1 MVAVRASPEIESVM
15 RRVLDA
21 WDTRDFET
29 LSNLCVSGSQFRG
42 IGTDANELWVS
53 GEEFLGVRKTQ
64 AEELAPIES
73 VIESVEAFQDG
84 SVGWAVTLGT
94 IRAPGGDTP
103 IRLSTVFAIEAG
115 VWRIV
120 HWHLSLP
127 SPNVQVFGVELTTT
141 LHDLLASVS
150 DDSSA
155 IASLT
160 GSEGTMTL
168 VFTDIV
174 NSTAQ
179 AEAMGDSK
187 WVELVSRHESV
198 IREVTESHGG
208 SVVKML
214 GDGSMLAFDSARS
227 AIRASVDIQRGF
239 EAEEFSVRIGIHAG
253 DVVRSKGD
261 VLGLTV
267 NKAARVA
274 ATADGGT
281 IMVSSTVIDL
291 VGSLQEVEFGDP
303 VTVALKG
310 LSGTHQLVPIEWN
323 VPLDRT

>member
-1 MVAVRASPEIESVM
+1 MVVRASPEIESVM

-29 LSNLCVSGSQFRG
+29 LSNLCVSGSHFRG
-42 IGTDANELWVS
+42 IGTDANELWGS
-53 GEEFLGVRKTQ
+53 GEEFVGVRKTQ
-64 AEELAPIES
+64 AEELLPIES
-73 VIESVEAFQDG
+73 VIESVEAFEDG

-94 IRAPGGDTP
+94 ISAPDGDTP

-120 HWHLSLP
+120 QWHLSLP
-127 SPNVQVFGVELTTT
+127 TPNVQAFGVELTTT

-150 DDSSA
+150 GDSSA

-174 NSTAQ
+174 DSTVL
-179 AEAMGDSK
+179 AEAKGDST
-187 WVELVSRHESV
+187 WVDLIARHESV

-214 GDGSMLAFDSARS
+214 GDGSMLAFDSARA
-227 AIRASVDIQRGF
+227 AIRASVDLQRAF
-239 EAEEFSVRIGIHAG
+239 EAEDFSVRVGVHAG
-253 DVVRSKGD
+253 DVVRSED
-261 VLGLTV
+261 DILGLTV

-274 ATADGGT
+274 AAADGGT

-303 VTVALKG
+303 VTVTLKG
-310 LSGTHQLVPIEWN
+310 LSGTHQLVPIEWTA
-323 VPLDRT
+323 P